1 MAEYIEAKSV
11 REFLSLAKGQKG
23 LMEDEETFERKGK
36 RRMLPPHIEIYQQKL
51 MELKEKIKQRRQGTA
66 A

>member
-23 LMEDEETFERKGK
+23 MMEDEETYERKGK

-51 MELKEKIKQRRQGTA
+51 QELKEKVKQKR
-66 A
+66 